1 MKVIIALALVA
12 EADAYAHMT
21 IRAMPSGRRAGVV
34 QLDDGVPT
42 SIMAGLDPSHIPPR
56 WRGVH
61 DCERPARWREVYT
74 EDECELYDM
83 EVDAGRVPSLA
94 VDKVLQRRKR
104 WRALGRLKLRR
115 KYTEIVPQ
123 LETMEDLL
131 AVCKRAAAHHMLVVV
146 KYYASTS
153 SVRIAAKYRKLA
165 LKYREDVVCC
175 AILKRDE
182 SDLLERLEVATVPSV
197 QIFDGER
204 ATRLGEC
211 ACEVGMF
218 VDVEKKVLSA
228 IMAMKKKRSFLR
240 RLVDQRPNLMRLAS
254 SLGDEPTIKMKRTSA
269 R

>member
-1 MKVIIALALVA
+1 MACARQTQVAAEVHRDCPTAGDDGRLAGGLQA
-12 EADAYAHMT
+12 
-21 IRAMPSGRRAGVV
+21 SGR
-34 QLDDGVPT
+34 
-42 SIMAGLDPSHIPPR
+42 PPY
-56 WRGVH
+56 
-61 DCERPARWREVYT
+61 ARRRQVLREHFQCSY
-74 EDECELYDM
+74 
-83 EVDAGRVPSLA
+83 
-94 VDKVLQRRKR
+94 
-104 WRALGRLKLRR
+104 
-115 KYTEIVPQ
+115 
-123 LETMEDLL
+123 
-131 AVCKRAAAHHMLVVV
+131 
-146 KYYASTS
+146 
-153 SVRIAAKYRKLA
+153 AAKYRKLA